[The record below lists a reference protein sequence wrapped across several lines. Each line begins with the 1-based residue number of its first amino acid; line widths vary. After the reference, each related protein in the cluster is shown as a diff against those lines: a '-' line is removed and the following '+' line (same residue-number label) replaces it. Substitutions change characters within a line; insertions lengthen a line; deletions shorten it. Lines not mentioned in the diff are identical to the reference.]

1 MTTNVPAELERKMDE
16 AIGHYPAEHKRSA
29 AMPLMHL
36 WQEHFGYIGD
46 EGVNWIAA
54 RLGLEPINILELVT
68 FYPMFRQAPAGRK
81 HIRVCRTL
89 SCAMAGAYPL
99 MEKLAA
105 LTNIDRAHRGSGGMH
120 NPVSVSPDG
129 EYSIEFV
136 ECLASCGTAPVCM
149 VDDELHENVATNSA
163 KDLLTPGRETHASY
177 HMSSRAKRG
186 TPQTTPGVASEV
198 PLRPSA
204 DRDDNAADEIA
215 SPDESRETIESP
227 AVASQ
232 PLRHALPPHPLERR
246 LIFQNIGREDYAT
259 DIDCYLQNGGYEQLK
274 LAVKMSRA
282 EIVNEV
288 KSSGLRG
295 RGGAGFHCGVKW
307 SFIKPDEQKPVY
319 LICNADESEPGTFK
333 DRYIIH
339 QDPHQLIEGM
349 LISCFALNAHTAYI
363 YIRGEFPEGAR
374 ILERAIEEA
383 RAHNF
388 LGKDV
393 LGTGFDVEVYI
404 HRGAG
409 AYICGEETGLI
420 ESLEGKRAYPRIK
433 PPYFPAVLGLYMCP
447 TIVNNVETLCH
458 VKHIIALGG
467 AEYAR
472 IGRPNNTGT
481 RIVCVSGDVVRPGYF
496 EIEVGALTLGQLL
509 NEMAGGPKAGRKIKA
524 VIPGGSSAKVLRAG
538 DRFKLKD
545 REVSLE
551 EIPLD
556 FDSLAAAGSM
566 AGSGGVIVMD
576 DSRDMVWALNNINEF
591 YAHESCGQCTP
602 CREGSLWMKKITD
615 RMLSGG
621 GVTQDPGTLKNVA
634 DNIAGRTICAFGEAC
649 AWPTQSFLEK
659 FPDEFA
665 ARAQKPVPP
674 PLPPEYTPE
683 ELIAEKEI
691 PTGSPAHDPGW
702 EKAGVPGTI

>member
-1 MTTNVPAELERKMDE
+1 
-16 AIGHYPAEHKRSA
+16 
-29 AMPLMHL
+29 MPLLHL
-36 WQEHFGYIGD
+36 WQEHFGFISD
-46 EGVNWIAA
+46 EGVTWIAA
-54 RLGLEPINILELVT
+54 KLGLEPINILELVT
-68 FYPMFRQAPAGRK
+68 FYPMFRQAPAGQK

-89 SCAMAGAYPL
+89 SCAMAGAYEL
-99 MEKLAA
+99 REKLAR
-105 LTNIDRAHRGSGGMH
+105 LTNIPLEHEGGMH
-120 NPVSVSPDG
+120 TPVSVSRDG

-149 VDDELHENVATNSA
+149 VDDKLRERVDPDVITN
-163 KDLLTPGRETHASY
+163 L
-177 HMSSRAKRG
+177 
-186 TPQTTPGVASEV
+186 
-198 PLRPSA
+198 
-204 DRDDNAADEIA
+204 
-215 SPDESRETIESP
+215 ETIHDSRFTIQ
-227 AVASQ
+227 A
-232 PLRHALPPHPLERR
+232 RPPHPLERR
-246 LIFQNIGREDYAT
+246 LIFQNIGREGYTT
-259 DIDCYLQNGGYEQLK
+259 DIDCYLRHGGYEQLK
-274 LAVKMSRA
+274 AALRMSRA

-295 RGGAGFHCGVKW
+295 RGGAGFPCGVKW
-307 SFIKPDEQKPVY
+307 SFIKADEKKPVY

-339 QDPHQLIEGM
+339 QDPHQLLEGM
-349 LISCFALNAHTAYI
+349 LISCWALNVHTAYI
-363 YIRGEFPEGAR
+363 YIRGEFPEGAK

-388 LGKDV
+388 LGENI
-393 LGTGFDVEVYI
+393 LGAGFKVEFYV

-458 VKHIIALGG
+458 VKHIIAMGG
-467 AEYAR
+467 GEYAR

-496 EIEVGALTLGQLL
+496 EIEVGAVTMGQLIYG
-509 NEMAGGPKAGRKIKA
+509 MAGGLKPGRTIKA
-524 VIPGGSSAKVLRAG
+524 VIPGGSSAKVLRATE
-538 DRFKLKD
+538 RFKLKD
-545 REVSLE
+545 REVSLD

-566 AGSGGVIVMD
+566 AGSGGVIVLD
-576 DSRDMVWALNNINEF
+576 DSRDMLWTLNNINEF

-602 CREGSLWMKKITD
+602 CREGALWMKKITD
-615 RMLSGG
+615 RMLLGG
-621 GVTQDPGTLKNVA
+621 GVVQDPATLKNVA

-665 ARAQKPVPP
+665 AKAQKPVPP

-691 PTGSPAHDPGW
+691 PTVSLAHDPGW
-702 EKAGVPGTI
+702 EKAGAAGTI